1 MNEMKRVVAPA
12 PQASQVIS
20 SALNCKMAQ
29 MMARPIHKMNRQAA
43 VQG

>member
-1 MNEMKRVVAPA
+1 MREMISVVAPA

-20 SALNCKMAQ
+20 SALSCRMAQ
-29 MMARPIHKMNRQAA
+29 RMARPIHKINKQAA